1 MARWLYQQNL
11 KPQAAVES
19 KQLIE
24 MAKSGELQ
32 PDDLVQQEGTS
43 TWSPARN
50 VKGLFKKD
58 PVRKWVKP
66 PKHVWEG
73 RAIALAEKEDW
84 QGTIKLID
92 QVLRKQ
98 PDHAQ
103 ANALRGI
110 LCVVE
115 GDIDRGKNLIA
126 KASEV
131 DPDNATAFSGKAVI
145 ALHVDGDF
153 ENAVR
158 YCTECLRRHA
168 TPDKEVLMLRAY
180 AYRGLGNMSKAL
192 EDANKSLLI
201 DPNYVD
207 GMTAKLM
214 ILQQSGD
221 NNRCIELGKK
231 LLAIKPDDEN
241 ALTILAT
248 ACFALKKYKNCESL
262 ATRFIKRYPD
272 SQIMYGIRA
281 LSRNFQGNQEQ
292 AYSDISVAVA
302 FGEKKDYLYAL
313 LASLAFQ
320 RGNYQECVEAATHAI
335 NLDYEEDFIYVIRG
349 NGLLNQEN
357 LVSAEADYDTALRKG
372 PSNSYAL
379 LGKALVYFYEVFES
393 RTQHDAETN
402 LNQASRYLKAASS
415 HADDHSTI
423 NQLAVAIQN
432 KWNSLQQ
439 PQPVAQ
445 GGHVDQIVD
454 SSTSFKSF
462 AMDVLKDIT
471 VQCVSKLI
479 FPF

>member
-1 MARWLYQQNL
+1 MALWRYQQNL
-11 KPQAAVES
+11 KPQPAVES

-24 MAKSGELQ
+24 MAKLGELQ

-43 TWSPARN
+43 IWSPARN
-50 VKGLFKKD
+50 VKGLFKKE

-66 PKHVWEG
+66 PKHVWER
-73 RAIALAEKEDW
+73 RAIDLAEKEDLE
-84 QGTIKLID
+84 GTVKLLN
-92 QVLRKQ
+92 QVLQKQ

-103 ANALRGI
+103 ANAMRGI
-110 LCVVE
+110 LFVAE
-115 GDIDRGKNLIA
+115 GDIDRGKHLIA
-126 KASEV
+126 KAREI

-158 YCTECLRRHA
+158 NCTESLRRHA
-168 TPDKEVLMLRAY
+168 TPDKEVLMLRGY
-180 AYRGLGNMSKAL
+180 AYRGLGNMAKAL
-192 EDANKSLLI
+192 EDANESLSI
-201 DPNYVD
+201 DPNYAD
-207 GMTAKLM
+207 GMIAKLL

-221 NNRCIELGKK
+221 NSGCIELGKK
-231 LLAIKPDDEN
+231 LLTLKPDDEN
-241 ALTILAT
+241 VLTILAT
-248 ACFALKKYKNCESL
+248 ACFALKKYKNCEAL

-272 SQIMYGIRA
+272 SQTMYGIRA
-281 LSRNFQGNQEQ
+281 LARNFQGNQDQ

-335 NLDYEEDFIYVIRG
+335 NLDYEEDFIYVVRG

-357 LVSAEADYDTALRKG
+357 LVSAEADYDAALRKD

-379 LGKALVYFYEVFES
+379 LGKALVYFYEIYES
-393 RTQHDAETN
+393 RTQHDAEAN

-415 HADDHSTI
+415 HAEDQSSI
-423 NQLAVAIQN
+423 NQLAFAIQN

-439 PQPVAQ
+439 PQAVAT
-445 GGHVDQIVD
+445 GGQVDGIVD
-454 SSTSFKSF
+454 SSSSFKNF